1 MQRKRLQ
8 MKVSNVYTLQEDLVS
23 KQTNKQ
29 TNKQTDTL

>member
-29 TNKQTDTL
+29 TDTL